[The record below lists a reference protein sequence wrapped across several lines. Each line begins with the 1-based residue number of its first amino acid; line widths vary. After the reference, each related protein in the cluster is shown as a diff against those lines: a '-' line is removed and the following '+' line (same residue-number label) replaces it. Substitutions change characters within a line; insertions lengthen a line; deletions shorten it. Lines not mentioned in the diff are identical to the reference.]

1 MNKFDFGKGAA
12 MLRLL
17 WLIFIEDTLST
28 KGKIDYFYYYFIE
41 FMIEMIFEIIII
53 GKLIN

>member
-1 MNKFDFGKGAA
+1 